1 MNKLDILEWND
12 FIIGELFDI
21 KRPSSRTIK
30 QYSEGSV
37 PFVSS
42 GNFNNGIDKFV
53 NPLKNDNLDKGNCI
67 TISPVDGSCFYQPT
81 DFLGRGGGG
90 SSIILLYNNN
100 LNKKNGLFISAIIRK
115 TLSKFYQ
122 YNNMGNSTSIKQEKI
137 KLPTKNNNP
146 DWEYME
152 QFIDD
157 LYKGERERASVLLQ
171 SIGVGN

>member
-1 MNKLDILEWND
+1 MNKLDISEWKD

-21 KRPSSRTIK
+21 KRPSSRSIK
-30 QYSEGSV
+30 KYSEGSI

-42 GNFNNGIDKFV
+42 GNFNNGIDRFV
-53 NPLKNDNLDKGNCI
+53 TPLKNEKLDKGNCI
-67 TISPVDGSCFYQPT
+67 TISPVDGSCFYQSI

-100 LNKKNGLFISAIIRK
+100 LNEKIGLFISVIIRK

-122 YNNMGNSTSIKQEKI
+122 YSDMGNSTSIRQEKI
-137 KLPTKNNNP
+137 KLPSRSNNP

-152 QFIDD
+152 QFIDN
-157 LYKGERERASVLLQ
+157 LYKRERERVSVLLQ
-171 SIGVGN
+171 NI